1 MLGMG
6 EEEQGGRYSWA
17 RATEGGSEGK
27 EVLRW
32 GKGLRFYSWYD
43 HQAMEGFEQENS
55 L

>member
-17 RATEGGSEGK
+17 RANEGGSEGK